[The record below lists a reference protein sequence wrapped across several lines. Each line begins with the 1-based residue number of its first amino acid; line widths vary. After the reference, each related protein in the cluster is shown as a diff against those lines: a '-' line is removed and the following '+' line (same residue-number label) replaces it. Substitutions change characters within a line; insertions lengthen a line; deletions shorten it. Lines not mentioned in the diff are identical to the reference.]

1 MRNELID
8 IADLSDSR
16 EVMTQKTPPVIRWFI
31 SIIAVL
37 VVISLIFANFAK
49 IDTYV
54 KASGEVRPFDPIST
68 ITTQSGGKLSMIA
81 FKDGESV
88 RKGDVLFKFDCNY
101 YYSQKISA
109 ENQVREK
116 KSEINQ
122 YNELMYAIQNDNN
135 CFDENTHPQFYYQY
149 KNYEIEVHNA
159 ISQVDLSNDQTKI
172 SLEELELVITQT
184 ESLLMKASVSYND
197 YSEFYITIKNNESY
211 KGDNQTLSDIFQS
224 YHISLN
230 KMKSVYE
237 GYKLQY
243 DSIKKQD
250 EENPDAIPHEQ
261 IEQAFYAMNASFADM
276 ESVKANLLV
285 QINEIISNLE
295 KEIDNH
301 KSTIENYKSKKEAL
315 IQTTNKEEVI
325 HQIKDRYYLSISNSL
340 SSLSAELDSVEK
352 QLLNIN
358 ETIAQS
364 EIKAEADGV
373 LLYTQLFSIGDNIS
387 AGMVLGTI
395 IPTSEKYEVV
405 IYIPEYNIA
414 EIANGQKVEYVF
426 PAISSVDFGKVY
438 GEIID
443 ISKDSFAEQST
454 GQKFYKS
461 KGTISS
467 TVLISEKGEKRN
479 IQSGMLVEVHAIT
492 GEKTIL
498 SLLLDKLNF
507 S

>member
-1 MRNELID
+1 
-8 IADLSDSR
+8 
-16 EVMTQKTPPVIRWFI
+16 
-31 SIIAVL
+31 
-37 VVISLIFANFAK
+37 
-49 IDTYV
+49 
-54 KASGEVRPFDPIST
+54 
-68 ITTQSGGKLSMIA
+68 
-81 FKDGESV
+81 
-88 RKGDVLFKFDCNY
+88 
-101 YYSQKISA
+101 
-109 ENQVREK
+109 
-116 KSEINQ
+116 
-122 YNELMYAIQNDNN
+122 
-135 CFDENTHPQFYYQY
+135 
-149 KNYEIEVHNA
+149 
-159 ISQVDLSNDQTKI
+159 
-172 SLEELELVITQT
+172 
-184 ESLLMKASVSYND
+184 MKASVSYND